1 MIILISHISELRQAL
16 NTLHFMKIVSRTL
29 AILSLIVLTFSG
41 YGQNCNSTSVKR
53 DKESGLITVSGIVT
67 SNDFYSLLIQKQIS
81 IDDTTEPPHYLLFLN
96 AASRVQFSDST
107 LTTKGRLHLTLSDS
121 SILDLEEVSFI
132 NRPLGFKSLGF
143 RVYVDEKVI
152 KALAAKPIA
161 ILVVD
166 DKLKTEFK
174 LKKQKEQKKIFSC
187 LLQSNSLR

>member
-1 MIILISHISELRQAL
+1 
-16 NTLHFMKIVSRTL
+16 MKIVSRTL
-29 AILSLIVLTFSG
+29 AILSLIVLTFNG

-81 IDDTTEPPHYLLFLN
+81 MDDTTQPPHYLLFLN

-107 LTTKGRLHLTLSDS
+107 LKTKGRLHLTLSDS
-121 SILDLEEVSFI
+121 SILDLENVSFI
-132 NRPLGFKSLGF
+132 NRPLGFKSLGL
-143 RVYVDEKVI
+143 RVYVDEKVM
-152 KALAAKPIA
+152 KVLAVKPIA

-187 LLQSNSLR
+187 LLQSNPYVKK